1 MVFEMRKIQSGFTL
15 IELIIVIVILGVL
28 SVTAAPK
35 FVDISSEARIAELKA
50 LSGNIKSASN
60 LVYAKAVIQG
70 KQNEALGNTGSIDLD
85 GDGTGDLLITYGYP
99 NSGDP
104 NALSEILNM
113 EDYMTHRIGYGTPTP
128 VLYVANLE
136 VASNYTALQ
145 ASNCYLTYARSA
157 SRGAS
162 PTVNLVT
169 SGC

>member
-1 MVFEMRKIQSGFTL
+1 MRKIQGGFTL

-28 SVTAAPK
+28 SVIAAPK
-35 FVDISSEARIAELKA
+35 LIDISSDARIAELKA

-70 KQNEALGNTGSIDLD
+70 KQNESLGNAGSIDID
-85 GDGTGDLLITYGYP
+85 GDGTGDLLIHYGYP

-113 EDYMTHRIGYGTPTP
+113 EDYMTHRTGYGTPTP
-128 VLYVANLE
+128 ILHVANLE
-136 VASNYTALQ
+136 VAANYTALQ
-145 ASNCYLTYARSA
+145 ASNCYLTYARAVSI
-157 SRGAS
+157 GAS
-162 PTVNLVT
+162 PTIILVT